1 MPSLADVY
9 RRLQTAKKKQ
19 KDLRDMYKDALVHS
33 KSYQEVK
40 DELEKL
46 LEKKRRIEAAVK
58 ADFVTEQAEIDK
70 LATSMNSDKQLL
82 TDIALTQLM
91 KGQEVEIT
99 EDDVSYEPIFKVNFK
114 KKDGST
120 SRETSR
126 EE

>member
-9 RRLQTAKKKQ
+9 RRLQNAKKKQ
-19 KDLRDMYKDALVHS
+19 KDLRDMYKDALTHS

-58 ADFVTEQAEIDK
+58 ADFVNEQAEIDK
-70 LATSMNSDKQLL
+70 IRTNMASDKQLL
-82 TDIALTQLM
+82 TDLALTQLM

-99 EDDVSYEPIFKVNFK
+99 EDEVSYEPVFKVNFK
-114 KKDGST
+114 RKDGST
-120 SRETSR
+120 SKETERE
-126 EE
+126 

>member
-58 ADFVTEQAEIDK
+58 ADFVNEQAEIDK

>member
-19 KDLRDMYKDALVHS
+19 KDLRDMYKDALTHS

-40 DELEKL
+40 DEVEKL
-46 LEKKRRIEAAVK
+46 MEKKRRIESAVK
-58 ADFVTEQAEIDK
+58 ADFVSEQAEIDK
-70 LATSMNSDKQLL
+70 LRTSMDADKQLL
-82 TDIALTQLM
+82 TDLALTQLM

-99 EDDVSYEPIFKVNFK
+99 EDDVSYEPIFNVKFK

-120 SRETSR
+120 SRETGR
-126 EE
+126 E

>member
-1 MPSLADVY
+1 MPSLAEVY

-19 KDLRDMYKDALVHS
+19 KDLRDMYKDALTHS
-33 KSYQEVK
+33 KTYQEVK

-58 ADFVTEQAEIDK
+58 ADFVNEQAQIDR
-70 LATSMNSDKQLL
+70 LRTSMDSDKQLL
-82 TDIALTQLM
+82 TDLALTQLM

-120 SRETSR
+120 SHETSR

>member
-9 RRLQTAKKKQ
+9 RRLKTSQKKQ
-19 KDLRDMYKDALVHS
+19 KELNDMYKDALTHS

-70 LATSMNSDKQLL
+70 IKTSMASDKQLL
-82 TDIALTQLM
+82 TDMAITQLM

-99 EDDVSYEPIFKVNFK
+99 EDDVSYEPVFNVKFK

-120 SRETSR
+120 SRETER
-126 EE
+126 E

>member
-9 RRLQTAKKKQ
+9 YRIQAAKKKQ
-19 KDLRDMYKDALVHS
+19 KELNDMYKDALTHS

-46 LEKKRRIEAAVK
+46 MEKKRRIEAAVK
-58 ADFVTEQAEIDK
+58 ADFVNEQAEIDK
-70 LATSMNSDKQLL
+70 IKLSMTSDKQLL
-82 TDIALTQLM
+82 TDLALTQLM

-99 EDDVSYEPIFKVNFK
+99 EDDVSYEPIFNVKFK
-114 KKDGST
+114 KKDGRS
-120 SRETSR
+120 SSGAS

>member
-46 LEKKRRIEAAVK
+46 LEKKRRIESAVK
-58 ADFVTEQAEIDK
+58 ADFVNEQAEIDK

>member
-9 RRLQTAKKKQ
+9 RRLKTSQKKQ
-19 KDLRDMYKDALVHS
+19 KELNDMYKDALTQS

-46 LEKKRRIEAAVK
+46 MEKKRRIEAAVK

-70 LATSMNSDKQLL
+70 IKTSMASDKQLL
-82 TDIALTQLM
+82 TDMAITQLM

-99 EDDVSYEPIFKVNFK
+99 EDEISYEPVFNVKFK

-120 SRETSR
+120 SRETER
-126 EE
+126 E